1 MHLGHFT
8 AAFRLLSKP
17 TFLHQA
23 LECLFLSPFCNFTTS
38 CSSAAFP
45 RLRKIANSVRLE
57 GKETE
62 AQLLKANQDT
72 ILLRQRAMQESV
84 KALADQMF
92 ELRSMITTIP
102 GIVKKRREEDVAGI
116 E

>member
-1 MHLGHFT
+1 MSQDLQCINQ
-8 AAFRLLSKP
+8 P
-17 TFLHQA
+17 
-23 LECLFLSPFCNFTTS
+23 LSP
-38 CSSAAFP
+38 SAILQPHAFLLHSLP
-45 RLRKIANSVRLE
+45 CRLRKIANSVRLE

>member
-1 MHLGHFT
+1 MPVSPSAILQLH
-8 AAFRLLSKP
+8 AFLLHS
-17 TFLHQA
+17 L
-23 LECLFLSPFCNFTTS
+23 
-38 CSSAAFP
+38 P

>member
-1 MHLGHFT
+1 MN
-8 AAFRLLSKP
+8 A
-17 TFLHQA
+17 
-23 LECLFLSPFCNFTTS
+23 CLSP
-38 CSSAAFP
+38 SAILQPPAFP

>member
-1 MHLGHFT
+1 M
-8 AAFRLLSKP
+8 S
-17 TFLHQA
+17 QA
-23 LECLFLSPFCNFTTS
+23 LQCINKSLSP
-38 CSSAAFP
+38 SAILQPTAFP

>member
-1 MHLGHFT
+1 MSQDLHCIN
-8 AAFRLLSKP
+8 KP
-17 TFLHQA
+17 
-23 LECLFLSPFCNFTTS
+23 LSPAILQP
-38 CSSAAFP
+38 AAFP

>member
-1 MHLGHFT
+1 MP
-8 AAFRLLSKP
+8 ACLS
-17 TFLHQA
+17 
-23 LECLFLSPFCNFTTS
+23 FCNFTTS
-38 CSSAAFP
+38 CFSTAFP

-102 GIVKKRREEDVAGI
+102 GIVKKKREEDVAGI

>member
-1 MHLGHFT
+1 MPLVRIYNPIFFNFHIP
-8 AAFRLLSKP
+8 LL
-17 TFLHQA
+17 
-23 LECLFLSPFCNFTTS
+23 E
-38 CSSAAFP
+38 

-72 ILLRQRAMQESV
+72 ILLRQRTMQDSM

-92 ELRSMITTIP
+92 ELRAMIGTIP
-102 GIVKKRREEDVAGI
+102 GIVKKKREEDVAGFD
-116 E
+116 